1 MFAMKAYQGASK
13 DGSNGCNEIGVDP
26 ESQHYV
32 VIAFKNINNF
42 HGTGIKINIMMHLI
56 IFIAIFE

>member
-1 MFAMKAYQGASK
+1 MLAMKAYQGASK

-32 VIAFKNINNF
+32 LIAFKNISNC
-42 HGTGIKINIMMHLI
+42 HGTGIKIDIMTHFI